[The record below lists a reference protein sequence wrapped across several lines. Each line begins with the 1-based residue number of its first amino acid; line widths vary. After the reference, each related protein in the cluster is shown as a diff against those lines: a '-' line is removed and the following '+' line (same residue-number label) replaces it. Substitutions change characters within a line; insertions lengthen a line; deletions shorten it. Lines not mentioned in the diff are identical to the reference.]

1 MTERTVDD
9 ELVRLNHHLHVV
21 TEAAG
26 RMSGSL
32 DAQTVIDAL
41 AEIAAR
47 EIGGPVVVAVTSDAE
62 RAFGDRGT
70 PLDDNGLR
78 VVAVVGDGFIGAL
91 HAGEQPASSPASVQL
106 PLRARGRTLGV
117 VVVHDAA
124 GAHEH
129 AALLEDLVGRA
140 AVYLD
145 NAVVHDATRQIGL
158 TLQRS
163 LLPPALPAI
172 DGVSLAARYEPGVE
186 GLEVGGDFY
195 VVHPIGARQVIVAM
209 GDVMGRGVHAAA
221 AMGQLRSVLLTVM
234 QDHDAPADILTRM
247 SEIAP
252 DATDISFATLAIAR
266 YDAAMRRLSLSSAG
280 HPPPLLVPDD
290 GEATFLDV
298 APGPP
303 LGALPSRYEQTETTL
318 SRGDAVVFYTDG
330 LIERR
335 GEDLSDGMERVR
347 VSVAGQPRAPADLS
361 DHLIEVSR
369 AAGGGDDDVA
379 VLVLSPTPGCVT
391 GRPAGSSDRSSP

>member
-1 MTERTVDD
+1 
-9 ELVRLNHHLHVV
+9 
-21 TEAAG
+21 
-26 RMSGSL
+26 
-32 DAQTVIDAL
+32 
-41 AEIAAR
+41 
-47 EIGGPVVVAVTSDAE
+47 VVAVTSDAE
-62 RAFGDRGT
+62 RAFGDRGAR
-70 PLDDNGLR
+70 LYDNGHC
-78 VVAVVGDGFIGAL
+78 VVAAVGDGFTGVL
-91 HAGEQPASSPASVQL
+91 QAGEHPEPSSPPVEL
-106 PLRARGRTLGV
+106 PLRARGRTLGF

-124 GAHEH
+124 AREH
-129 AALLEDLVGRA
+129 AALLGDLVGRA

-163 LLPPALPAI
+163 LLPPALPTI

-195 VVHPIGARQVIVAM
+195 VVHPIGARQVLVAM
-209 GDVMGRGVHAAA
+209 GDVMGRGVQAAA

-234 QDHDAPADILTRM
+234 QDHDAPAEILTRM

-252 DATDISFATLAIAR
+252 EATDISFATLAVGR

-280 HPPPLLVPDD
+280 HPPPLLGPVD

-303 LGALPSRYEQTETTL
+303 LGGLPSRYDEVETTL
-318 SRGDAVVFYTDG
+318 TRGAAVVFYTDG

-347 VSVAGQPRAPADLS
+347 ASVTGQHRSPGDLS
-361 DHLIEVSR
+361 DLLIEVSR
-369 AAGGGDDDVA
+369 AGGGGDDDVA
-379 VLVLSPTPGCVT
+379 VFVLSPT
-391 GRPAGSSDRSSP
+391 